1 MSFGFRSKD
10 RNIRRDHSLLSTEED
25 SLITLPLADIE
36 TLSDE
41 DLVARLVS
49 GTQDAL
55 RVLFER
61 YSHLVFGIARRA
73 LRDDGEA
80 EETMQQV
87 FFDIYKAAKLFDREK
102 GSFKGWMLQYAYERT
117 LNRKKHLAVKG
128 FYTAQE
134 LTDEILPVALYEGAG
149 RSLQL
154 SSSEFAH
161 LIEQLLNTIQPRQ
174 RKAIELTFFFGL
186 TAEEVAAQTGETP
199 SVVRHNLYRGLS
211 KLRIALTQ
219 HEQIQ
224 RKERVKSVREGAL
237 LAYPESL

>member
-1 MSFGFRSKD
+1 MSFGFRSKSSG
-10 RNIRRDHSLLSTEED
+10 RRDGASASNEQE
-25 SLITLPLADIE
+25 SLIGIPSAGIE
-36 TLSDE
+36 ALSDE
-41 DLVARLVS
+41 DLVARLVL

-55 RVLFER
+55 RVLFDR
-61 YSHLVFGIARRA
+61 YSQMVFGMARRA
-73 LRDDGEA
+73 LKDDGEA

-87 FFDIYKAAKLFDREK
+87 FFDIYRAAHLFDREK
-102 GSFKGWMLQYAYERT
+102 GSFKIWIVRYAYTRM
-117 LNRKKHLAVKG
+117 LNRKKHLAAKG
-128 FYTAQE
+128 FYTAAE

-154 SSSEFAH
+154 SSSELAH

-174 RKAIELTFFFGL
+174 RQAIELTFFFGL

-211 KLRIALTQ
+211 KLRTALTR

-224 RKERVKSVREGAL
+224 RKEKVKSVREGAI

>member
-1 MSFGFRSKD
+1 MSFGFRSKS
-10 RNIRRDHSLLSTEED
+10 RSGRDCAPFSIEQQ
-25 SLITLPLADIE
+25 SLIGFPSANIE

-41 DLVARLVS
+41 DLVARLVM

-61 YSHLVFGIARRA
+61 YSQMVFGMARRA
-73 LRDDGEA
+73 LKDDGEA

-87 FFDIYKAAKLFDREK
+87 FFDIYRAANLFDREK
-102 GSFKGWMLQYAYERT
+102 GSFKVWIVRYAYTRM
-117 LNRKKHLAVKG
+117 LNRKKHLAAKG
-128 FYTAQE
+128 FYTAEE

-154 SSSEFAH
+154 SSSELAH
-161 LIEQLLNTIQPRQ
+161 LIEQLLNTLQPRQ
-174 RKAIELTFFFGL
+174 RQAIELTFFFGL
-186 TAEEVAAQTGETP
+186 TAEEVAAQTGETA

-224 RKERVKSVREGAL
+224 SKKEVKNVREGAL
-237 LAYPESL
+237 LAYPESSL

>member
-1 MSFGFRSKD
+1 MSFGFRSKSG
-10 RNIRRDHSLLSTEED
+10 RRQDCASVSNEHE
-25 SLITLPLADIE
+25 SLIGFPSADIE
-36 TLSDE
+36 ALSDE
-41 DLVARLVS
+41 DLVAQLVL
-49 GTQDAL
+49 GAQDAL
-55 RVLFER
+55 RVLFQR
-61 YSHLVFGIARRA
+61 YSQMVFSMARRA
-73 LRDDGEA
+73 LKDDGEA

-87 FFDIYKAAKLFDREK
+87 FFDIYRAAKLFDRQK
-102 GSFKGWMLQYAYERT
+102 GSFKIWIVRYAYTRM
-117 LNRKKHLAVKG
+117 LNRKKHLAAKG
-128 FYTAQE
+128 FYTAEE

-154 SSSEFAH
+154 SSSELAH

-174 RKAIELTFFFGL
+174 RQAIELTFFFGL

-219 HEQIQ
+219 HEQVQ
-224 RKERVKSVREGAL
+224 RKEKVKSVREGAL

>member
-1 MSFGFRSKD
+1 MAFGFRSKSSG
-10 RNIRRDHSLLSTEED
+10 RRDSASASNEQE
-25 SLITLPLADIE
+25 SLIGFPSADIE
-36 TLSDE
+36 ALSDE
-41 DLVARLVS
+41 DLVARLVL

-55 RVLFER
+55 RVLFDR
-61 YSHLVFGIARRA
+61 YSQMVFGMARRA
-73 LRDDGEA
+73 LKDDGEA

-87 FFDIYKAAKLFDREK
+87 FFDIYRAAHLFDREK
-102 GSFKGWMLQYAYERT
+102 GSFKIWIVRYAYTRM
-117 LNRKKHLAVKG
+117 LNRKKHLAAKG
-128 FYTAQE
+128 FYTAEE

-154 SSSEFAH
+154 SSSELAH

-174 RKAIELTFFFGL
+174 RQAIELTFFFGL

-211 KLRIALTQ
+211 KLRTALTR

-224 RKERVKSVREGAL
+224 RKEKVKSVREGAI